1 MCVCKAEDAA
11 MAMRSMNRVIR
22 LKSEINDLL
31 PKEEKMWKQRSRALW
46 LHKGDNNTM
55 KVTCIVFTLIF
66 L

>member
-1 MCVCKAEDAA
+1 MCKAEDAA
-11 MAMRSMNRVIR
+11 MAMRSMNWVIR

-31 PKEEKMWKQRSRALW
+31 PKEEKMWKQHSRALW
-46 LHKGDNNTM
+46 LHKGDSNTM